1 MAKLVDALDLGPSN
15 FCFESSSLSI
25 RKYNN
30 SFINLLNTF
39 SMVLPFTLQQ
49 LRIFKAIA
57 SEKSFSQAAEILF
70 VSQPS
75 LSKQIKTL
83 ENRLGI
89 LLLNRINNK
98 ISLTEAG
105 LVFLQYSERILALCE
120 ESCRALNDLKD
131 GERGNLKVGASQTIG
146 AYLMPRVLTLFAQSY
161 PQINLNID
169 VDSTRI
175 IAKKVAD
182 QIIDIAVVGGDI
194 PTSLKK
200 NLEIEDFVEDELI
213 LIIPKSHPFARKK
226 KKKISKEDLYH
237 LNFITLNS
245 NSTIHKFIDN
255 ILIQNNIQTKQFNVI
270 MELNS
275 IEAIK
280 TAVSLGLGAAFVS
293 SSAIEKEIELKT
305 VEIITIENIKITRTL
320 SILTNPASHRSKA
333 FDFFYNELWLL
344 KNL

>member
-1 MAKLVDALDLGPSN
+1 
-15 FCFESSSLSI
+15 
-25 RKYNN
+25 
-30 SFINLLNTF
+30 
-39 SMVLPFTLQQ
+39 MVLPFTLQQ

-57 SEKSFSQAAEILF
+57 SEKSFTQAAEILF

-89 LLLNRINNK
+89 LLLNRTGNK
-98 ISLTEAG
+98 IFLTEAG
-105 LVFLQYSERILALCE
+105 IVFLQYAERILALCE

-169 VDSTRI
+169 IDSTRI

-182 QIIDIAVVGGDI
+182 RIIDIAIVGGDI
-194 PTSLKK
+194 PTGLKK

-237 LNFITLNS
+237 LN
-245 NSTIHKFIDN
+245 
-255 ILIQNNIQTKQFNVI
+255 LIQNDIQTKQFNII

-293 SSAIEKEIELKT
+293 SSSIEKEIELKT

-320 SILTNPASHRSKA
+320 SIITNTDSHRSKA